1 MCSVGY
7 QGRSLA
13 DLCARV
19 SGAGVEQLVDVR
31 AVPWSQ
37 RPQFRKGSLTEAL
50 ASAPACVT
58 STAPPPQTGREPS
71 QPQSAA
77 DCADL
82 YRQHLARR
90 AEILG
95 IVREMLERARSA
107 LLCYEAA
114 RDACHRGVLLAALE
128 QLGPLRIVDL

>member
-37 RPQFRKGSLTEAL
+37 RPQFRKGSLTRR
-50 ASAPACVT
+50 V
-58 STAPPPQTGREPS
+58 PPPGVRYIHCAAAATPAASRRTP
-71 QPQSAA
+71 SAA